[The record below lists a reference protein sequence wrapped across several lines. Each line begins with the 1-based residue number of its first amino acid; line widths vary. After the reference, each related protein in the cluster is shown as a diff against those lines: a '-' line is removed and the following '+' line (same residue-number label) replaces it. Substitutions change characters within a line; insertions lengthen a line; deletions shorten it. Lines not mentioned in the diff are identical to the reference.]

1 MKLKNVVLNLMVVG
15 AISILPL
22 FSATIAE
29 GKEKENKVRYVTPF
43 DEDEF
48 WDRMETQKRI
58 PDLIKYLEKE
68 FDDNYAGIYVDQEN
82 GGIVH
87 IGFYSIPQK
96 EELNKVEDILGEDV
110 EVEYDEVK
118 YSEEDLDK
126 VVEEISLSI
135 DKSEENI
142 VNISSSFKDQSVIV
156 GYTEDESEAKD
167 SVEKSLSKKSIRKMD
182 LDESLIKFEQTE
194 KIEPKIDR
202 AQIKVRPVP
211 GAAQM
216 NFSGSGFCTNGFSA
230 KDSNSSTYFLVSAG
244 HCAESTGQQVFQSYD
259 KDNLIGTVH
268 TKIFH
273 WGSSVDVSLV
283 KVKSGLTTHNI
294 LTSSGSKYDESG
306 YQIIGEQISDWEGM
320 GVCTSLGQSDT
331 QMCGFVQGTNESV
344 YAFGGHL
351 KNQKKVGLKVV
362 NGDSGSPVGAPDS
375 KNTKKLYLYGIVS
388 AAKSN
393 ESVAY
398 LTYIGNI
405 KAETGIK
412 TITGK

>member
-1 MKLKNVVLNLMVVG
+1 
-15 AISILPL
+15 
-22 FSATIAE
+22 
-29 GKEKENKVRYVTPF
+29 
-43 DEDEF
+43 
-48 WDRMETQKRI
+48 MEIQKRI
-58 PDLIKYLEKE
+58 PDLIEYLEKK
-68 FDDNYAGIYVDQEN
+68 FDDNYAGLYVDQEH
-82 GGIVH
+82 GGIIH
-87 IGFYSIPQK
+87 IGFHSIPQK
-96 EELNKVEDILGEDV
+96 DELNKVRDILGEDV

-118 YSEEDLDK
+118 YSKEDLDK
-126 VVEEISLSI
+126 VVEELSVNI
-135 DKSEENI
+135 DRFEKNVAS
-142 VNISSSFKDQSVIV
+142 ISSSFKDQSVIV

-167 SVEKSLSKKSIRKMD
+167 SIEKGLNKKSIRKMTI
-182 LDESLIKFEQTE
+182 DESLIKFEQTE

-216 NFSGSGFCTNGFSA
+216 NYSGSGFCTNGFSA

-244 HCAESTGQQVFQSYD
+244 HCADNTGQQVLQSYN

-268 TKIFH
+268 KKIFY

-283 KVKSGLTTHNI
+283 KVKSDLTTHNI
-294 LTSSGSKYDESG
+294 LTTSGNNYDEAG
-306 YQIIGEQISDWEGM
+306 YQIIGEQINDWEGM

-344 YAFGGHL
+344 YALGSHL
-351 KNQKKVGLKVV
+351 KNQKKVSLKVV
-362 NGDSGSPVGAPDS
+362 NGDSGSPVGVPDS

-388 AAKSN
+388 AARSN
-393 ESVAY
+393 ESVTY

-412 TITGK
+412 VITGK